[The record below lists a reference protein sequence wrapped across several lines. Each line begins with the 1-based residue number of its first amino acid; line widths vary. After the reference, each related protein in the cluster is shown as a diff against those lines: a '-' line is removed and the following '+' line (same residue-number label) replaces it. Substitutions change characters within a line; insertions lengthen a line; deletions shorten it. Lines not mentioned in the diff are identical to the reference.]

1 MLVPRYLYR
10 GDFSPF
16 RSLLLA
22 QPHTDRTFQVGEQ
35 LWRPGEYIERVYYI
49 EQGIAKTSLLNEDGR
64 EKTVYFH
71 GSGMVFPG
79 CHESQFAIELSLVTQ
94 AVTPIVA
101 MEFQRSAFHDLLRTY
116 PELASAMLENYA
128 RYINVLIF
136 ESAHQERNE
145 ALVKLCNLIYLL
157 ALDAGSPGGPASNIE
172 MSQEELAELLAM
184 NRVSVAKL
192 LSRLRDEGIV
202 VPHRGGIDIADVAGL
217 LSHCSY
223 EVSCQAR

>member
-16 RSLLLA
+16 RSLLIA
-22 QPHTDRTFQVGEQ
+22 QPHADRSFKKGEQ

-49 EQGIAKTSLLNEDGR
+49 EQGVAKTSLVNEDGH

-71 GSGMVFPG
+71 GAGMVFPG

-101 MEFQRSAFHDLLRTY
+101 MEFDREQFHELLRSY
-116 PELASAMLENYA
+116 PELGFAMLENYA

-136 ESAHQERNE
+136 ESAHQEHNE
-145 ALVKLCNLIYLL
+145 AMTKLCNLLHLISR
-157 ALDAGSPGGPASNIE
+157 DAGSAGAPARRIE
-172 MSQEELAELLAM
+172 LSQEELSELLAM
-184 NRVSVAKL
+184 NRVSVARL
-192 LSRLRDEGIV
+192 LARLRDEGV
-202 VPHRGGIDIADVAGL
+202 VISHRGWLEVVDADGL
-217 LSHCSY
+217 LTHCSY
-223 EVSCQAR
+223 EAVGIAR